1 MAGREQTRPAG
12 HDAASAPHAACDAAP
27 APRLQARDVTCGY
40 DGTPVLSHVSFSLHA
55 GEVCCVL
62 GPNGIGKTTL
72 FRSLL
77 GTLPLLGGEVLLGGR
92 SIAQMSRAD
101 VARAVGYVPQA
112 HTPPFPFTVV
122 DVVEMGRTAHLSA
135 LQSPSRAD
143 RELALQALNTLGI
156 AHLQDR
162 LYTQLSGGERQMVLI
177 ARALVQRA
185 DVLVMDEPTAS
196 LDFGNQAD
204 VLGYVRQLAAAG
216 YSVLMTTHSP
226 DHAFLCAD
234 TVVAVR
240 AGACV
245 AAGPA
250 DEVLSERL
258 LEELYGMRAAICEL
272 AAPDGTA
279 RRVVVPAG
287 RSGADAR
294 QAAIETFL
302 HAN

>member
-1 MAGREQTRPAG
+1 M
-12 HDAASAPHAACDAAP
+12 
-27 APRLQARDVTCGY
+27 TCGY
-40 DGTPVLSHVSFSLHA
+40 AGTPVLSHVSFSLHA

-77 GTLPLLGGEVLLGGR
+77 GTLPLLGGEVLLSGR

-101 VARAVGYVPQA
+101 IARAVGYVPQA

-240 AGACV
+240 DATHITVGAV
-245 AAGPA
+245 E
-250 DEVLSERL
+250 EVLSEQL
-258 LEELYGMRAAICEL
+258 LAELYGMQVRVEEVAGA
-272 AAPDGTA
+272 DGGT
-279 RRVVVPAG
+279 RRVVVPSARG
-287 RSGADAR
+287 GAEAR
-294 QAAIETFL
+294 QAAIEAFL
-302 HAN
+302 RAD

>member
-12 HDAASAPHAACDAAP
+12 HDAASAPHVARDAAP

-77 GTLPLLGGEVLLGGR
+77 GTLPLLGGQVLLAGR
-92 SIAQMSRAD
+92 DIAQMSRAEI
-101 VARAVGYVPQA
+101 ARAVGYVPQA
-112 HTPPFPFTVV
+112 HTPPFPFTVA
-122 DVVEMGRTAHLSA
+122 DVVEMGRTAHLPAFS
-135 LQSPSRAD
+135 SPGRAD
-143 RELALQALNTLGI
+143 RELSLQALNTLGI
-156 AHLQDR
+156 AHLQER

-177 ARALVQRA
+177 ARALVQQA

-204 VLGYVRQLAAAG
+204 VLGYVRQLADAG

-226 DHAFLCAD
+226 DQAFSCAD
-234 TVVAVR
+234 TVVAIAD
-240 AGACV
+240 AGQV
-245 AAGPA
+245 ATGPL
-250 DEVLSERL
+250 DEVLTEQL
-258 LEELYGMRAAICEL
+258 LGRLYGMDVRIEEVPC
-272 AAPDGTA
+272 DGGT
-279 RRVVVPAG
+279 RRVVVPAR

-294 QAAIETFL
+294 QAAIEAFL
-302 HAN
+302 RNA